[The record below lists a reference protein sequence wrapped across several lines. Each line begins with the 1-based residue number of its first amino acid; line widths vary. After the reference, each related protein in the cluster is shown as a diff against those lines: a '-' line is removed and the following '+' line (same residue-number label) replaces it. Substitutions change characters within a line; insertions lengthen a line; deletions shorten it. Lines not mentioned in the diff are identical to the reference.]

1 MGSVV
6 LKLYLIVLPGLLAVY
21 HHDTLVPP
29 WSGLCP
35 PLKAHLLSLPWYLW
49 WGILNCVVYPKF
61 TMPFCIS
68 IPSAEVILSVIL
80 SPLPILFSCLNTC
93 STSKIPLDIASTGW
107 PSSYFLPLH
116 SQWQWNYLYIPKVPW
131 ASLYHRITTL
141 YWSYPFINLFLH
153 LNNKFL
159 SPCLIHTC
167 ISSTS
172 MLGAQA
178 SYYMLI
184 EMTDAFKESKE
195 GKQGKQSNIYSPCC
209 RRFVRC

>member
-35 PLKAHLLSLPWYLW
+35 PLRAHLLSLLDIHDGGYWTVSY
-49 WGILNCVVYPKF
+49 
-61 TMPFCIS
+61 T
-68 IPSAEVILSVIL
+68 LSSLCHFVLLFPQQRSFSLPVIL
-80 SPLPILFSCLNTC
+80 SPLPILFSCLSTC
-93 STSKIPLDIASTGW
+93 SASKIPLGIASTGW
-107 PSSYFLPLH
+107 PSSCFLPLH
-116 SQWQWNYLYIPKVPW
+116 SQWQWNSLYIPKVPW

-141 YWSYPFINLFLH
+141 YWSSPFLDLFLH

-178 SYYMLI
+178 S
-184 EMTDAFKESKE
+184 
-195 GKQGKQSNIYSPCC
+195 
-209 RRFVRC
+209 